1 VNLNATIIAQMVI
14 FSVLVWFTMKV
25 VWPMIMGAMQARQ
38 RKIAEGL
45 AAGERGQKDLTAAES
60 RVEEIVREARVRAQ
74 QIEQQAHVQANEIV
88 EAAKLSATTE
98 GARILGSAEQQ
109 IALEVQSARDVL
121 RKQVAALAVAGAGK
135 LIEREIDARAH
146 AQLLDKLVAQI

>member
-25 VWPMIMGAMQARQ
+25 VWPIIMGAMQARQ

-88 EAAKLSATTE
+88 EAARLSATTE
-98 GARILGSAEQQ
+98 GARILGSAAQQ

>member
-1 VNLNATIIAQMVI
+1 MNLNATIIAQMVI

-25 VWPMIMGAMQARQ
+25 VWPIIMGAMQARQ

-109 IALEVQSARDVL
+109 IALQVQSARDVL